1 MSSEEK
7 EKKKKEKEETPFLL
21 QEMER
26 IIERSLEAAFFQA
39 MATVEKEWIKNG
51 GTVSK

>member
-1 MSSEEK
+1 MDED
-7 EKKKKEKEETPFLL
+7 PILL
-21 QEMER
+21 QEMEK

-39 MATVEKEWIKNG
+39 MFEIEKQWKRKG